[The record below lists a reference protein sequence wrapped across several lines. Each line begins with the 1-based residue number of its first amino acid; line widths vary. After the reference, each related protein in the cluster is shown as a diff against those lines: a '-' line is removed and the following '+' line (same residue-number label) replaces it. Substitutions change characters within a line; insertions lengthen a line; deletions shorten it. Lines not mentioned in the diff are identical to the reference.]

1 MSLAYVIVRKRKIQS
16 KVLIEY
22 ICNMSQLVSLSV
34 HVTEG
39 MTTIPTRLL
48 IYYLLREYLC
58 ICIPLLYLSCVLLYY
73 TAPTNIVLMLRVCII
88 Y

>member
-1 MSLAYVIVRKRKIQS
+1 MSLAYVMVRKRKIQS
-16 KVLIEY
+16 KRLIEY

-39 MTTIPTRLL
+39 MTTIPTGLL
-48 IYYLLREYLC
+48 HYLLREYLC